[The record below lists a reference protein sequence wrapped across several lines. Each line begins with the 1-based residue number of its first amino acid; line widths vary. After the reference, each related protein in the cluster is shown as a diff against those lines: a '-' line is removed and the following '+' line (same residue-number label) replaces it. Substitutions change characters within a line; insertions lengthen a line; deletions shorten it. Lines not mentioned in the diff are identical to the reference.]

1 MLAAEQTTLPSL
13 KSEKRKQKD
22 VANFV
27 LGFSSFF
34 PFFIILQQKEYKAFR
49 KHLPYFKGNSKRFAW
64 LQQLK
69 SLFFFFNISIES
81 VTLVHAQLQK

>member
-1 MLAAEQTTLPSL
+1 MCLIAFFFLVSGGERRQ
-13 KSEKRKQKD
+13 RD

-27 LGFSSFF
+27 LEFSSFF

-69 SLFFFFNISIES
+69 SLFFF
-81 VTLVHAQLQK
+81 